1 MSGFLLKFSI
11 IRTLKICIVLTVMIV
26 VGFFSI
32 SQYVEQFAQKYII
45 TPDTLTVK
53 TDAILVLG
61 AYVYPD
67 GRVSD
72 MLNDRLSVA
81 QELYE
86 KKLSDKI
93 IVSGD
98 HGQEDYDEVNAM
110 KIFLKDKNIL
120 PANIFMDHAGF
131 STYES
136 IFRARD
142 IFKVKKMII
151 VTQGYHL
158 SRAVFIARE
167 LGLEAYGIA
176 SDPREYN
183 ATQMRHYKLREIA
196 ARNKDF
202 LLAKFIQPKPTFLGD
217 AISVSGDGSITD
229 DHK

>member
-1 MSGFLLKFSI
+1 MKSFI
-11 IRTLKICIVLTVMIV
+11 ARTLKLSIPLAVTIAIV
-26 VGFFSI
+26 FFSI
-32 SQYVEQFAQKYII
+32 NKYVEQSAQQYIL
-45 TPDTLTVK
+45 TADTSVK

-72 MLNDRLSVA
+72 MLNDRLSIA
-81 QELYE
+81 EELYACS
-86 KKLSDKI
+86 KSDKI

-110 KIFLKDKNIL
+110 KLFLKDKNIL
-120 PANIFMDHAGF
+120 PSNIFMDHAGF

-136 IFRARD
+136 IYRARD

-158 SRAVFIARE
+158 SRAIFIARE
-167 LGLEAYGIA
+167 LGIEAYGIA

-183 ATQMRHYKLREIA
+183 ATQMRNYKIREVA

-202 LLAKFIQPKPTFLGD
+202 FLAKFIQPKPTFLGD
-217 AISVSGDGSITD
+217 TIPINGDGNITD
-229 DHK
+229 DHN